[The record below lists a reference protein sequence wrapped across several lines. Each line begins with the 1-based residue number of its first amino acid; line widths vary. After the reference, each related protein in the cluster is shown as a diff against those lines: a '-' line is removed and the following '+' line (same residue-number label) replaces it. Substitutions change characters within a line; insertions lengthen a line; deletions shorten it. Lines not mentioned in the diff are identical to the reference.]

1 MDTYP
6 VLDLDPDPHRPG
18 QTIIIFETKK
28 YDLFT
33 NATIQGRNLTMYIY
47 CMQGAGKLA
56 ALTEGKW
63 KSREEEERQKY
74 MSCQAP
80 GYIHSAGGRKPHTI
94 SQIFLFQYA
103 R

>member
-1 MDTYP
+1 MDADLI
-6 VLDLDPDPHRPG
+6 LDLNPDPIRPG

-33 NATIQGRNLTMYIY
+33 NAKIWGRNLTMNIY

-63 KSREEEERQKY
+63 KS
-74 MSCQAP
+74 
-80 GYIHSAGGRKPHTI
+80 
-94 SQIFLFQYA
+94 
-103 R
+103 